1 MFLVPRGAKVQD
13 RLVRAGDTGPDTG
26 ALELC
31 SVRTWSQL
39 GEALTLHGLS
49 SPGCS
54 DEVDQMLSRRFS
66 SSVDTWL

>member
-1 MFLVPRGAKVQD
+1 MQD
-13 RLVRAGDTGPDTG
+13 RIIGAVDTGPDTG
-26 ALELC
+26 ALRTV
-31 SVRTWSQL
+31 SVSTWSQL

-49 SPGCS
+49 SGCS